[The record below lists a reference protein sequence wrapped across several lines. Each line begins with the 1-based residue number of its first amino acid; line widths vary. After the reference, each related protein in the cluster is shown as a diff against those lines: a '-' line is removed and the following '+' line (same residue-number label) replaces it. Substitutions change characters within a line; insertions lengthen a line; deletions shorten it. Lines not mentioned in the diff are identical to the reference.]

1 MRVHRGVTCWCV
13 LAVCLAGGVA
23 RAGVVVETEQREPGS
38 TTAAG
43 RALYSIDAGRLRIEA
58 RSSEGEE
65 TLVIFRAD
73 KSVAWIINQQ
83 DRTYYEITPAKVAQM
98 KQQMEAAQR
107 QMAAELEKMPPD
119 QRKMVEEMM
128 TRMGQRPGSNPPPY
142 IVRAAGRGEKV
153 GSFVCTRYEI
163 LRGSERTGELWAASV
178 EQLKLGPEDFKT
190 FSDLAKLFEPL
201 GQQGPMGQLAGLK
214 PLGSGGET
222 IEGYPVRTLTYDGG
236 RLVQEEV
243 VVRAEQQTFDNKLFE
258 LPSGLRK
265 TELNMQAPDEP

>member
-1 MRVHRGVTCWCV
+1 MKAQPRVAYWCV
-13 LAVCLAGGVA
+13 VAVCLAVGVA
-23 RAGVVVETEQREPGS
+23 RAGVVIESEQREPGS
-38 TTAAG
+38 TAAVG
-43 RALYSIDAGRLRIEA
+43 RALYSIDTGRLRIEVQG
-58 RSSEGEE
+58 SEGEE
-65 TLVIFRAD
+65 TLIIFRAD

-83 DRTYYEITPAKVAQM
+83 ERTYYEITPAKVAQM

-107 QMAAELEKMPPD
+107 QMAEQLKEMPPD

-128 TRMGQRPGSNPPPY
+128 ARMGQRAGSAPPSY
-142 IVRAAGRGEKV
+142 TVRAAGRGEKV

-178 EQLKLGPEDFKT
+178 EQVKLGPEDFKT

-201 GQQGPMGQLAGLK
+201 GQQGPMSQLAGLK

-222 IEGYPVRTLTYDGG
+222 VEGYPVRTLTYDGG
-236 RLVQEEV
+236 RLIQEEV
-243 VVRAEQQTFDNKLFE
+243 VVRAERQNLDSKLFE

-265 TELNMQAPDEP
+265 TELNLEAPNEP